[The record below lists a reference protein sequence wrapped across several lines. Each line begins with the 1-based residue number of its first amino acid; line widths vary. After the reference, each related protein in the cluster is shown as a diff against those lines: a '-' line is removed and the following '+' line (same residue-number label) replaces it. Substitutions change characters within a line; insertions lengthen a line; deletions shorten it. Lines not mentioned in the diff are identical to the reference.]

1 MSKSFIIKIIII
13 CLLTINAYAIEKIV
27 LFGDSLMAG
36 YGLSDDNS
44 LPVVLEENLEAK
56 GYNIEIVDGS
66 VSGSTSSGGLNR
78 ADWTLSEPDIDLI
91 ILCLGANDMLRGI
104 QPKETKINLEKII
117 KIAQDK
123 NIEIIL
129 AGMIAPTS
137 HGFSYKKKFDKIF
150 PDLAKKFKIELIPF
164 LLEGVAMKPEFNLSD
179 GIHPN
184 EKGTIIISRT
194 LEKTIIKTYNK
205 KN

>member
-1 MSKSFIIKIIII
+1 MDKILMIDDDVKLAELVAEFLKEKKFDIEIKH
-13 CLLTINAYAIEKIV
+13 TPEE
-27 LFGDSLMAG
+27 
-36 YGLSDDNS
+36 GLSY
-44 LPVVLEENLEAK
+44 LEKE
-56 GYNIEIVDGS
+56 
-66 VSGSTSSGGLNR
+66 
-78 ADWTLSEPDIDLI
+78 DIDLI

-104 QPKETKINLEKII
+104 QPKETKSNLEKII

-150 PDLAKKFKIELIPF
+150 PDLAKKFKIVFIPF

-194 LEKTIIKTYNK
+194 LEETIIKTYNK